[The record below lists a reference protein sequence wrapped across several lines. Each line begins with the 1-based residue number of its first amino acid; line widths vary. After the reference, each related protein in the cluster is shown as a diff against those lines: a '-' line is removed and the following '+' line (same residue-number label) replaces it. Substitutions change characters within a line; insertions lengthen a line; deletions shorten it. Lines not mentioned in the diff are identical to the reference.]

1 MRYRIRLRRDG
12 GAFLA
17 RFTPLQAA
25 ACNRA
30 LTFLR
35 GRDLGATALSVRLG
49 TSPEAVDALA
59 ERLAGEHRESVDIR
73 LSLDELHVLHSALT
87 ATAVAFLER
96 GLFSEE
102 DFYREMNFYREN
114 YDSLALG
121 IVQAA
126 SEM

>member
-1 MRYRIRLRRDG
+1 MRHRIRLERDE

-17 RFTPLQAA
+17 RITPAQAA
-25 ACNRA
+25 AHHRA

-35 GRDLGATALSVRLG
+35 GRALGATALAVQLG
-49 TSPEAVDALA
+49 TSPETVDALA
-59 ERLAGEHRESVDIR
+59 ARMAGAHQESFEIR
-73 LSLDELHVLHSALT
+73 LTLGELHVLHSALT
-87 ATAVAFLER
+87 ATAIAFLER
-96 GLFSEE
+96 GMFSEE
-102 DFYREMNFYREN
+102 EFYREMNFYREN